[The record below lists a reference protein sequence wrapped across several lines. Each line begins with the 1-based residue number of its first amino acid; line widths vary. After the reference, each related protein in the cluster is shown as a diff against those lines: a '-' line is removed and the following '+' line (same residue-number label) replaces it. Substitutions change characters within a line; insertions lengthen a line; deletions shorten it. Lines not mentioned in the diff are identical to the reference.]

1 MASEIR
7 VNKIINRSGLST
19 VTFSDDG
26 AIVSGI
32 VSATVYTGSGANLT
46 DLPAGNLSG
55 TVSDARIST
64 LTASKLSG
72 DLPAISA
79 ANLTNLPA
87 ANITGTLPAI
97 DGSALTGVGIGTDG
111 AVNTSGIITATAFVP
126 TTGQLS
132 HRNLIINGAMNVAQR
147 GTSSTSVGYVTIDR
161 FNTDYGGENEAMT
174 YTQADV
180 SSGTTPYTEGFRKTF
195 KVQNGNQTGGAGSG
209 DYVFVRT
216 K

>member
-1 MASEIR
+1 M
-7 VNKIINRSGLST
+7 
-19 VTFSDDG
+19 
-26 AIVSGI
+26 
-32 VSATVYTGSGANLT
+32 
-46 DLPAGNLSG
+46 
-55 TVSDARIST
+55 
-64 LTASKLSG
+64 
-72 DLPAISA
+72 
-79 ANLTNLPA
+79 
-87 ANITGTLPAI
+87 PAI

-216 K
+216 KIEAQDLATLVGIMFHQVVLLLYLWVKSSVHKLLW